1 MTTLV
6 IVVVIAIVLVSWLM
20 SPLSPFGKPGAPQ
33 LIPIS
38 VGQVQKLYRMETA
51 EVTSFTNIEGETK
64 SLLPFSSE
72 KYIYQLVVTMSA
84 GIDMEMLRDGDITVS
99 GDTVTIKVP
108 TPKVLRTE
116 RSGRVVWHSREV
128 FSGFSEDP
136 GLLDK
141 IQNEGQARITKT
153 VLEQGELMRKARIN
167 AEDNLRNLILQL
179 GYKNVV
185 FTYDEKTTPTAPIT
199 ARPG

>member
-1 MTTLV
+1 
-6 IVVVIAIVLVSWLM
+6 
-20 SPLSPFGKPGAPQ
+20 
-33 LIPIS
+33 
-38 VGQVQKLYRMETA
+38 
-51 EVTSFTNIEGETK
+51 
-64 SLLPFSSE
+64 
-72 KYIYQLVVTMSA
+72 MSA
-84 GIDMEMLRDGDITVS
+84 GIDMEMLRDGDIVVS
-99 GDTVTIKVP
+99 GDTVTIKMP
-108 TPKVLRTE
+108 APKVLRVE
-116 RSGRVVWHSREV
+116 RSGRVVWHNREV

-141 IQNEGQARITKT
+141 IQNEGQARIVKT

-185 FTYDEKTTPTAPIT
+185 FTYDEKTTPTAPVT